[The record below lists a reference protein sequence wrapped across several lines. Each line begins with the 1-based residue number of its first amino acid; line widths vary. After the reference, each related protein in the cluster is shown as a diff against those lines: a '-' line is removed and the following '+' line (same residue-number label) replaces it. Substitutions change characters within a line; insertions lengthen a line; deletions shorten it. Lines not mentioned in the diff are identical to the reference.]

1 MSLKDAHRN
10 TSVVMVSLGVA
21 RIQTVRMVT
30 MRGVIV
36 VRAATIAGPLM
47 KLVEVVCQ
55 FPESARR
62 ALVDH

>member
-1 MSLKDAHRN
+1 
-10 TSVVMVSLGVA
+10 
-21 RIQTVRMVT
+21 

-36 VRAATIAGPLM
+36 LRAATIAGPLM